1 MSDLFGDTPTKI
13 VPRDL
18 LAVYDA
24 EFRRR
29 FHTAAP
35 IVGKKDAPLAARLLR
50 MYSFDELSSWV
61 RLYFD
66 VPDKFIQQGGFTFG
80 IFSACIAKVIA
91 HDRRLASRIVVHRE
105 APSQNLIELRK
116 QLDAEWRSH
125 SASIP
130 RSNRRPR
137 VPSAAA
143 WTSRHRGMGGAQ
155 GCGSPPVETAASGC
169 APESSSRLSH
179 GSTTPCC

>member
-91 HDRRLASRIVVHRE
+91 HDRRLASRIVCRDCGERMRSRE
-105 APSQNLIELRK
+105 QFEVEPRKHNAVLLTPREDLRPFTISDEGFQK
-116 QLDAEWRSH
+116 LS
-125 SASIP
+125 SA
-130 RSNRRPR
+130 R
-137 VPSAAA
+137 VAALNA
-143 WTSRHRGMGGAQ
+143 RDGKLRQSREPGEEG
-155 GCGSPPVETAASGC
+155 
-169 APESSSRLSH
+169 
-179 GSTTPCC
+179 